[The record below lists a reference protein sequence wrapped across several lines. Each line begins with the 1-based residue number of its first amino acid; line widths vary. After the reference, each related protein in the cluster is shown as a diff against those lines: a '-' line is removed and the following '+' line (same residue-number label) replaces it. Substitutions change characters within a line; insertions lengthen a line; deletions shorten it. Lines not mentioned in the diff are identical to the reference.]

1 MWYLQD
7 PPSDFGFGKNPMR
20 RREFIMLLGGVTAA
34 WSSATRAEQP
44 GIRRIGVLMA
54 LSETDSAAKGLLS
67 EFTLGLAE
75 LGWTDGRNMRLDVR
89 WAASNVDLVHKF
101 AKELVDLQPEILAN
115 STLATAALQSATET
129 IPIVFAI
136 VGDPVGS
143 GFVASLPRPGRNITG
158 LGVFEA
164 SITSKWLDLLR
175 EIAPGFKRAAFMFN
189 PDTAPYINSF
199 LVPSFE
205 ATAEA
210 FKVIPSVAQVHSD
223 AEIEAAISSLGREP
237 KGALL
242 VGPDTII
249 SLAARNSVPAVYHSP
264 VSARDGGLLSYGADF
279 GDIFHRAARYVASI
293 LRGAKPSELPV
304 QMPVKYLM
312 IINLRT
318 AKELG
323 LTVPPAILLSAD
335 EVIE

>member
-1 MWYLQD
+1 VQ
-7 PPSDFGFGKNPMR
+7 
-20 RREFIMLLGGVTAA
+20 RREFITLLCGVAVAWPRAA
-34 WSSATRAEQP
+34 RAQQTDRV
-44 GIRRIGVLMA
+44 RRIGVLMA

-75 LGWTDGRNMRLDVR
+75 LGWNDGRNMRLDVR
-89 WAASNVDLVHKF
+89 WAASNVDLMHKF
-101 AKELVDLQPEILAN
+101 AKELVDLQPDVILAN
-115 STLATAALQSATET
+115 STLATAALQSATQT

-210 FKVIPSVAQVHSD
+210 FKVIPSVAPVHSD

-242 VGPDTII
+242 VGPDNFMDIHHASII
-249 SLAARNSVPAVYHSP
+249 SLAARNNVPAVYHSP